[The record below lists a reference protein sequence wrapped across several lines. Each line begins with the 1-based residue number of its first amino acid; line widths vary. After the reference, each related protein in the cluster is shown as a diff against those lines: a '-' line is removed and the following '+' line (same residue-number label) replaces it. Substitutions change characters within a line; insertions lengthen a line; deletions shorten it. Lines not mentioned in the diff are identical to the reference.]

1 MKKALKKKK
10 AAVESHS
17 AVLSA
22 PRKKEIENAIAVALA
37 EPLSQEEKGAAY
49 VTLASAYLDV
59 ACSVLERQKA
69 ELERMLADFKEV
81 GEAER
86 EFGEK
91 VALAEVRSSLHGT
104 EAEQEQ

>member
-1 MKKALKKKK
+1 MKNEHKKKK
-10 AAVESHS
+10 AVARG

-22 PRKKEIENAIAVALA
+22 PRKKEIENAISVALS
-37 EPLSQEEKGAAY
+37 EPLSHEEKGAAY

-69 ELERMLADFKEV
+69 ELERMLADFREV
-81 GEAER
+81 GDAER

-91 VALAEVRSSLHGT
+91 VKLASVRASL
-104 EAEQEQ
+104 

>member
-1 MKKALKKKK
+1 MKKEHKKKK
-10 AAVESHS
+10 IVTSG
-17 AVLSA
+17 AVLKM
-22 PRKKEIENAIAVALA
+22 PDKKAIENAISVALSA
-37 EPLSQEEKGAAY
+37 PFSQEEKGAAY

-81 GEAER
+81 SDAEQ

-91 VALAEVRSSLHGT
+91 VELAKVRSSLHGT
-104 EAEQEQ
+104 EADEEH

>member
-1 MKKALKKKK
+1 MKKEHTNKKKT
-10 AAVESHS
+10 
-17 AVLSA
+17 
-22 PRKKEIENAIAVALA
+22 IAVRVSTRHSPDKKAIEDAISVALF
-37 EPLSQEEKGAAY
+37 EPLSREEKGAAY

-81 GEAER
+81 GDAER

-91 VALAEVRSSLHGT
+91 VRMAEVR
-104 EAEQEQ
+104 AELNG

>member
-1 MKKALKKKK
+1 MKNEHKKK
-10 AAVESHS
+10 AVRGTLLGA
-17 AVLSA
+17 A
-22 PRKKEIENAIAVALA
+22 RKKEIENAISAAFS
-37 EPLSQEEKGAAY
+37 EPLSQEEKGEAY

-69 ELERMLADFKEV
+69 ELERMLADFKEI

-91 VALAEVRSSLHGT
+91 VKLAEVR
-104 EAEQEQ
+104 AELEKA

>member
-1 MKKALKKKK
+1 MKKEHTKKKV
-10 AAVESHS
+10 AV
-17 AVLSA
+17 ARGTILSA
-22 PRKKEIENAIAVALA
+22 PRKKEIEDAISVALA

-69 ELERMLADFKEV
+69 ELERMLADFREV

-91 VALAEVRSSLHGT
+91 VKLAEVRAELE
-104 EAEQEQ
+104 EA